1 MVSVV
6 QQDAVD
12 GTPQVSNNLPDAG
25 SDTGA
30 SNKRPRD
37 NSTDISRGRNKFAPR
52 VLMNTVSTRKS
63 ITRRPKTGIEGIIQR
78 LEVFGVSRTDAQ
90 KNRSE
95 GLGMKAVNPLTSKVN
110 VAPNS
115 SFLIH
120 L

>member
-12 GTPQVSNNLPDAG
+12 GTPQVSHNLPDAG
-25 SDTGA
+25 SDTRA

-52 VLMNTVSTRKS
+52 VLMNTVSTRES
-63 ITRRPKTGIEGIIQR
+63 IIRRPKTGIEGIIQR

-95 GLGMKAVNPLTSKVN
+95 GLGMKAVNSLTSKVN

>member
-12 GTPQVSNNLPDAG
+12 GTPQVSHNLPDAG
-25 SDTGA
+25 SDTRA

-95 GLGMKAVNPLTSKVN
+95 GLGMKAVNSLTSKVN